1 MEQDTGFEPALSA
14 LVLNMRFELASLIL
28 SVLLILIQGK
38 ADVLAA
44 DTNPAYIGCL

>member
-14 LVLNMRFELASLIL
+14 W
-28 SVLLILIQGK
+28 K

-44 DTNPAYIGCL
+44 DTNPAFCLEKIIYLNDGFYTIEI